1 MKRTTKYKI
10 IITAIKFIQQLFI
23 SYIFFIT
30 YIKYKSINFEEEEE
44 KKNKKQAKL
53 FNDVTLI

>member
-30 YIKYKSINFEEEEE
+30 YIKYKSINFKEEE
-44 KKNKKQAKL
+44 KITTNKL
-53 FNDVTLI
+53 NYLMMLP